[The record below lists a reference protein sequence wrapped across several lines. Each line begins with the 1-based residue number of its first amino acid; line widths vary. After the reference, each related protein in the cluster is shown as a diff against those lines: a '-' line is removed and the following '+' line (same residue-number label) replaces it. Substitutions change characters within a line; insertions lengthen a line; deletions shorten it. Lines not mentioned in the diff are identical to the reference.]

1 MEFRELSGKTGICL
15 AVMIFFR
22 NLRLSDDILPA
33 LSIEELCEIWMGMD
47 QDNALL
53 QHMAQEALDKKSGTP
68 AEWRHAYERAP
79 EGQLKSFLF
88 LKFAEVADTFEDWV
102 FVFCGAREWSTEY
115 LRAQVKLWEYAKGTF
130 DEWHS
135 IASTPS
141 VNHNLLVIALT
152 KLMVLASTFRH
163 WNFIF
168 TNAPQGSMFKQ
179 VALNKMYVSA
189 RTTGEWAAIYRV
201 SDQIDGQLRSMAFQ
215 TIGKHTTT
223 YEQWRDVYHLSDPG
237 SELRKLSLTE
247 LEKLASCFDEWLE
260 IYPWIAEETDRGS
273 CVLGELEKLATSFSA
288 LVDLYQIMPAGEQR
302 HRIFDKI
309 CEFDRASTDDG
320 QPPVTD

>member
-1 MEFRELSGKTGICL
+1 MEFSELSGKTGNCL
-15 AVMIFFR
+15 AAMIFFR
-22 NLRLSDDILPA
+22 NRRLSDDVLPA
-33 LSIEELCEIWMGMD
+33 LRIEELCEIWMGMD
-47 QDNALL
+47 QDNALV

-68 AEWRHAYERAP
+68 AEWKHAYERAP
-79 EGQLKSFLF
+79 EGELKSFLF
-88 LKFAEVADTFEDWV
+88 LKFAEVADTLEDWV

-152 KLMVLASTFRH
+152 KLTVLASTFRH

-168 TNAPQGSMFKQ
+168 INAPQGSMFQ
-179 VALNKMYVSA
+179 RTALNKMSVNAHSM
-189 RTTGEWAAIYRV
+189 GELVQIYRI
-201 SDQIDGQLRSMAFQ
+201 SDGIDMGLHSIAFQ
-215 TIGKHTTT
+215 TIEKNTKA
-223 YEQWRDVYHLSDPG
+223 YEQWRDIYHLSDPG
-237 SELRKLSLTE
+237 SELRTFSLRE

-288 LVDLYQIMPAGEQR
+288 LVDLYQIMPPGERR
-302 HRIFDKI
+302 HCVFDKI
-309 CEFDRASTDDG
+309 CELDRASTDDG